1 MKVLEQIVYL
11 ARLHGFGKQRPR
23 SGRVPCSPSSVSASG

>member
-11 ARLHGFGKQRPR
+11 ARLHGYSKADATAAPR
-23 SGRVPCSPSSVSASG
+23 RCSRGSDSVSG